1 MEYTSKTMEGNLQPA
16 PPSKQR
22 HPKEFLDPQYWN
34 PECSNFEIIDW
45 SKFYGKN
52 PSPPKIFDPPQKHK
66 NLASVASTPL
76 WWWNRSWFCKPL
88 PTIICGRPKPNTAR
102 ISDDNG
108 KLISHLLGPNPNSDL
123 VPIGLRNRLIWTENN
138 IAPETLISFNRWA
151 WRTQSDEGRV
161 VGLGNLR
168 YDWTNDPT
176 CFGYGFSIGNA
187 NRFAA
192 VQTSPDGMW
201 MILATFSDPGQKSKV
216 NYLHMYVVQDG
227 DVFKTPDGNVLDHV
241 KPGDLVR
248 ISWGDGS
255 DPYECDNDNL
265 KYHYFPRVVATLDE
279 TKGIVTRNDE
289 HYSDLL
295 TNATSEA
302 DMCCETCCYTCTCCW
317 SAEGRFDFQVNHIS
331 DLQIF
336 ETSPDPPTLETIDRL

>member
-1 MEYTSKTMEGNLQPA
+1 MFQM
-16 PPSKQR
+16 
-22 HPKEFLDPQYWN
+22 HIFLAAIYL
-34 PECSNFEIIDW
+34 CALTISI
-45 SKFYGKN
+45 S
-52 PSPPKIFDPPQKHK
+52 FDIY
-66 NLASVASTPL
+66 
-76 WWWNRSWFCKPL
+76 R
-88 PTIICGRPKPNTAR
+88 
-102 ISDDNG
+102 
-108 KLISHLLGPNPNSDL
+108 
-123 VPIGLRNRLIWTENN
+123 
-138 IAPETLISFNRWA
+138 TLISFNRWA

-176 CFGYGFSIGNA
+176 CFGYGFSIANA

-192 VQTSPDGMW
+192 MQTSPDGIW